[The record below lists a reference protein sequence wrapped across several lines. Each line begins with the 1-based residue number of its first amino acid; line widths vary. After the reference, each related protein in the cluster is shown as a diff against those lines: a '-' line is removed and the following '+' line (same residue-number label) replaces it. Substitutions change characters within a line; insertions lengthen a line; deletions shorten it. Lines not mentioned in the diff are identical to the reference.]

1 MAPPSRQVSGLSLHG
16 ASYGGGRVGLSARS
30 PQKRGVP
37 TNSLREGPTS
47 PLHPCTARPQKKPR
61 QEAGLVNG
69 ADEDGLPPDVPSPAT
84 DQHNAAQASV
94 ASH

>member
-1 MAPPSRQVSGLSLHG
+1 MP
-16 ASYGGGRVGLSARS
+16 ARS

-47 PLHPCTARPQKKPR
+47 PLHLCTARPQKKPR

-69 ADEDGLPPDVPSPAT
+69 ADEDGLPPDVQAQQT
-84 DQHNAAQASV
+84 DQHNAAQASM